1 MRFSREHAPSVR
13 ICLRL
18 PGCVLFFGGQTGV
31 QFDASAP
38 DWMRAHYPANVHP
51 LSRVNPVCPI
61 TLRLPLPANDNLTPF
76 FSI

>member
-1 MRFSREHAPSVR
+1 MSFLCEHAPRLR

-18 PGCVLFFGGQTGV
+18 PGCVLFFGGRTGV

-51 LSRVNPVCPI
+51 LSRANPINPV
-61 TLRLPLPANDNLTPF
+61 TLRMPLPANDNLTPL
-76 FSI
+76 FSV